1 MNTLA
6 TIKQEN
12 GEKYLIL
19 KKKYFPEFYSS
30 PYASADNAYNS
41 SLPDQNYNSVV
52 LDPPPPPP
60 SSAAYPSYLS
70 PHGNGGGGG
79 NSSPSLLDE
88 VMAGFVPPSR
98 TLARQLPSLPT
109 HYASSSPPPVSLP
122 PPPAAAWAPQPVGL
136 PVPSGPSSYSQPQY
150 QYARRS
156 PSYPSDLG
164 LPQPPPSLSAA
175 ASASGPVYC
184 IRIGSVRFR
193 FFNKVRIR
201 ILVKSRQKSH
211 FFIFLLGI
219 GTRLVS
225 KYGVPGTGS
234 GIPVPFYSK
243 IRQ

>member
-1 MNTLA
+1 MDGAFTFVGTLFLNMFSVQDYVNTLA

-30 PYASADNAYNS
+30 PYSSSADNAYNS

-70 PHGNGGGGG
+70 PHGNGGGG
-79 NSSPSLLDE
+79 NNSPSLLDE

-136 PVPSGPSSYSQPQY
+136 PVPSGPPSYSQPQY
-150 QYARRS
+150 QYAGRS
-156 PSYPSDLG
+156 PSYHSDLG
-164 LPQPPPSLSAA
+164 LPQPPPSLAAA
-175 ASASGPVYC
+175 ASASGPVLC
-184 IRIGSVRFR
+184 IRNVGRE
-193 FFNKVRIR
+193 
-201 ILVKSRQKSH
+201 
-211 FFIFLLGI
+211 
-219 GTRLVS
+219 
-225 KYGVPGTGS
+225 PG
-234 GIPVPFYSK
+234 F
-243 IRQ
+243 

>member
-1 MNTLA
+1 MDGVFTFVVTLILNLFSIQDYVNTLA

-52 LDPPPPPP
+52 LDPPPP

-122 PPPAAAWAPQPVGL
+122 PPPAAAAWAPQPVGL
-136 PVPSGPSSYSQPQY
+136 PVPSGPPSYSQPQY
-150 QYARRS
+150 QYAGRS

-175 ASASGPVYC
+175 ASASGPVLC
-184 IRIGSVRFR
+184 IRIGSFR
-193 FFNKVRIR
+193 IGYR
-201 ILVKSRQKSH
+201 KSSNPDPTLQQ
-211 FFIFLLGI
+211 L
-219 GTRLVS
+219 
-225 KYGVPGTGS
+225 
-234 GIPVPFYSK
+234 
-243 IRQ
+243 

>member
-175 ASASGPVYC
+175 ASASGPVLC
-184 IRIGSVRFR
+184 ISDW
-193 FFNKVRIR
+193 
-201 ILVKSRQKSH
+201 
-211 FFIFLLGI
+211 LGPD
-219 GTRLVS
+219 
-225 KYGVPGTGS
+225 PG
-234 GIPVPFYSK
+234 FSK
-243 IRQ
+243 ISNPDPTLQQLLKVDKKRSQFLTRYG